1 MGALIL
7 KKYLVAFS
15 LLLSLAAYGTT
26 IRVGNGVGEYT
37 SLSDAF
43 NAINTGSVTGSI
55 IIEITKSTTEV
66 GTLTLN
72 KTSLP
77 ANYSSILIYPTV
89 AGLSITGNV
98 NGSFLVFD
106 GVTNL
111 TIDGRVNQTGAVS
124 LTVTN
129 ENPAN
134 TATASTVEFKNTA
147 HHNLIKYCNIKG
159 SEAIETSGI
168 IRFSASVS
176 GIGNDYNGITNNNIT
191 NTINGR
197 PCNAIYSMGATAY
210 NNDYITIANN
220 NIYDCINP
228 LTNSSAIYVRGY
240 SKFWEITGNSVYE
253 QTSVVPTGDMA
264 YHGILI
270 GYSAT
275 ATAQLYGFNITGN
288 YIGGT
293 APLCGGTKLTK
304 TNTKNNDFVGIETF
318 VGPNS
323 ATIID
328 DNVISNITWENSSN
342 ATFTGISALRGK
354 VYIGSTNGNVIG
366 AVSGTNAISFKSGGT
381 TNSTL
386 YGVYINQYDSVFCR
400 KNIISALTSQSSNSL
415 YANSIYGIFKQIN
428 VTGYLE
434 VSNNQIGGDDTNS
447 IVATS
452 LASSNKQIVSGIWI
466 SGTGNNFIDNN
477 VIRNLT
483 NSTTSTTV
491 SVNGCV
497 NGITVTAGT
506 CNIAN
511 NSISILRISNKNT
524 GINALSSVIGISAYG
539 TTAAKTIT
547 ANTILNL
554 LNDNTTFA
562 GSVVGIL
569 FLGSTGTNTVE
580 KNFISDLRVN
590 AATTAANVFGLR
602 IMSGNTTYSNNIIS
616 LGGNTK
622 TNIYGLYISCAV
634 NNNSYVYN
642 NSISI
647 YGTVAASTNK
657 SYAIYSA
664 TNTNIRNFRNN
675 IFSNIRSTTSG
686 TNLHYA
692 IYLNYA
698 TSTNLTLDYN
708 DYYVSGTG
716 KILANYAS
724 TNKTVLPVFAGSD
737 THSYNVSPTFIN
749 PSGTAITDYKIGTS
763 LQGVSIATVTTDI
776 NGAARTIPTIG
787 VWEQVLAMWKGTFSD
802 NWSLASNWTSGVVPG
817 EGADIQFDP
826 ATVNNCKM
834 NSGTN
839 RTINNLIN
847 HTNYDVVV
855 NGNKLTIKGDL
866 DLNNGGQID
875 ATADGSI
882 IEFAGVSQQT
892 IPVSSLYNNTV
903 DDLIISNANNVVL
916 ASDLNIAGSL
926 SSTSGR
932 LDAYTQTPTVS
943 YIGLEAQTIGSGLY
957 LDDKIHQLTID
968 NAVGVTL
975 NADITVNDLLT
986 INNSKKLIVSTSR
999 LMNVEGEI
1007 TNNAG
1012 VDGIL
1017 LKSSS
1022 TEANGSLIFH
1032 NDPGNPVLA
1041 SVQLTSKAGYVNPN
1055 YKWQYIGIPFT
1066 SLVNL
1071 PTFYGAYVRKY
1082 NEAGTNAGT
1091 LPTNRWIQL
1100 AAYTTMLPVEGYE
1113 VCQKTYAVPYTYH
1126 MSGQLINSTVNRSL
1140 AYTSGA
1146 QAPGQHIISNPYTA
1160 AIDITQIDFGANMDN
1175 AVYLY
1180 STGSYADYL
1189 ANNGIEGSNPGQYL
1203 AVPVNLAGSGGL
1215 PGQISS
1221 MQGFLV
1227 KTSANTS
1234 ISIPYSSVIQKNTLP
1249 MRAKKTTERAFLKI
1263 NLNGALAGD
1272 VMWIFHEPSTTR
1284 AYDNGWD
1291 GTKYAGD
1298 TGNPLIY
1305 ASEATG
1311 NFQINT
1317 VPDLNETN
1325 ITFKSGDEL
1334 NYTLTFTNENLA
1346 LNYNALFLFD
1356 TMTSQVI
1363 DILQSGTQY
1372 TFTASATRT
1381 NMSNRFK
1388 ILTYNPLDNP
1398 IAAPGVK
1405 YYTFNKQL
1413 IIENSTNQ
1421 NGTIVVYNTYGK
1433 ECLRVPFT
1441 AQSVLKKSVV
1451 LPRGGYTTKLL
1462 IGNKNYSKN
1471 LIIE

>member
-1 MGALIL
+1 MGTLVL
-7 KKYLVAFS
+7 KKYLIAFS
-15 LLLSLAAYGTT
+15 LILSLTVYGTT
-26 IRVGNGVGEYT
+26 IRIGNGVGEYT
-37 SLSDAF
+37 TLGDAF
-43 NAINTGSVTGSI
+43 NAINSGSVTGAI
-55 IIEITKSTTEV
+55 IIEVTKSTTEA
-66 GTLTLN
+66 GTITLN

-77 ANYSSILIYPTV
+77 ANYTSVLIYPTV

-98 NGSFLVFD
+98 NGSFVVFD
-106 GVTNL
+106 GATNI
-111 TIDGRVNQTGAVS
+111 TIDGRVNQTGVTN
-124 LTVTN
+124 LIITN

-134 TATASTVEFKNTA
+134 TATSSTIEFKNTA
-147 HHNLIKYCNIKG
+147 HHNIIKYCNIKG
-159 SEAIETSGI
+159 SETIETSGV
-168 IRFSASVS
+168 IRFSTSVS
-176 GIGNDYNGITNNNIT
+176 GIGNDYNQISNNNIT

-210 NNDYITIANN
+210 NNDYITVEDN
-220 NIYDCINP
+220 NIYDCMNP
-228 LTNSSAIYVRGY
+228 LTNSSGIYVRGY
-240 SKFWEITGNSVYE
+240 SKFWYIRGNSIYE
-253 QTSVVPTGDMA
+253 QTAVVPTGDMI

-270 GYSAT
+270 GYSAA

-293 APLCGGTKLTK
+293 APYCGGSKLTK
-304 TNTKNNDFVGIETF
+304 TNAKNNSFVGIETF

-323 ATIID
+323 ATIV
-328 DNVISNITWENSSN
+328 DNNTISNITWENSSN
-342 ATFTGISALRGK
+342 ATFTGIAALRGK
-354 VYIGSTNGNVIG
+354 VYIGSTNGNIIG
-366 AVSGTNAISFKSGGT
+366 SATGTNAITFKSGGT

-386 YGVYINQYDSVFCR
+386 YGIFINEYDSVFCR
-400 KNIISALTSQSSNSL
+400 NNIVSGLTSQTLNAL

-434 VSNNQIGGDDTNS
+434 ISNNQVGSEAANS
-447 IVATS
+447 ILASS
-452 LASSNKQIVSGIWI
+452 LSSSNKQIVSGIWV
-466 SGTGNNFIDNN
+466 SGIGNNFINN
-477 VIRNLT
+477 NSIKNLT
-483 NSTTSTTV
+483 NATTSSTV

-506 CNIAN
+506 CIIASN
-511 NSISILRISNKNT
+511 LISSLKISNKNT
-524 GINALSSVIGISAYG
+524 GINALSSVIGISASG
-539 TTAAKTIT
+539 TAASKTIT
-547 ANTILNL
+547 ANTISNL
-554 LNDNTTFA
+554 SNDNTTFA
-562 GSVVGIL
+562 GSIVGIL
-569 FLGSTGTNTVE
+569 FLGSTGVNIVE
-580 KNFISDLRVN
+580 KNFISDLKVN
-590 AATTAANVFGLR
+590 AATTAANLFGLR
-602 IMSGNTTYSNNIIS
+602 IMSGNTTYSNNIVS

-622 TNIYGLYISCAV
+622 TNLYGVYISCAA

-657 SYAIYSA
+657 SYALYNA

-675 IFSNIRSTTSG
+675 IFSNIRSTTGG

-698 TSTNLTLDYN
+698 TTTNLTLDYN
-708 DYYVSGTG
+708 DYYVAGTG
-716 KILANYAS
+716 KVLAYFAS
-724 TNKTVLPVFAGSD
+724 TNKNVLPVFAGSD

-749 PSGTAITDYKIGTS
+749 YAGTATTDYKIGTS
-763 LQGVSIATVTTDI
+763 LQGVSIAGVTTDI
-776 NGAARTIPTIG
+776 SGAPRAIPTIG
-787 VWEQVLAMWKGTFSD
+787 VWEQVLAMWKGTVND
-802 NWSLASNWTSGVVPG
+802 NWALASNWTSGVVPG

-826 ATVNNCKM
+826 TALNNCKM

-839 RTINNLIN
+839 RVINNLIN
-847 HTNYDVVV
+847 HTGFDVVV
-855 NGNKLTIKGDL
+855 NGNKLTIKGSL
-866 DLNNGGQID
+866 DLSNGGQLD
-875 ATADGSI
+875 ASLDGSI
-882 IEFAGVSQQT
+882 IEFAGINQQT

-903 DDLIISNANNVVL
+903 DDIIISNANNVIL
-916 ASDLNIAGSL
+916 ESDLNISGVL
-926 SSTSGR
+926 SATSGR
-932 LDAYTQTPTVS
+932 LDAYTQNPTVTYTGS
-943 YIGLEAQTIGSGLY
+943 LAQTIESGVY
-957 LDDKIHQLTID
+957 LDDKIYQLTID
-968 NAVGVTL
+968 NPSVTL
-975 NADITVNDLLT
+975 NTDLTVNDLLT
-986 INNSKKLIVSTSR
+986 INASKKLIISTTR
-999 LMNVEGEI
+999 LMNVEGVI
-1007 TNNAG
+1007 NNNAG

-1017 LKSSS
+1017 IKSSS
-1022 TEANGSLIFH
+1022 TQANGSLIFH
-1032 NDPGNPVLA
+1032 NAPGDPVLA
-1041 SVQLTSKAGYVNPN
+1041 SVQLTSKAGYENPN

-1071 PTFYGAYVRKY
+1071 PTFYGAFVRKY

-1100 AAYTTMLPVEGYE
+1100 ASYTTMLPVEGYE

-1126 MSGQLINSTVNRSL
+1126 MSGQLVNSTINRSL
-1140 AYTSGA
+1140 AYTAGA

-1160 AIDITQIDFGANMDN
+1160 AIDIAQIGFGANMDN

-1189 ANNGIEGSNPGQYL
+1189 ANNGVEGSNPGQYL

-1234 ISIPYSSVIQKNTLP
+1234 INIPYSSVIQKNNLP
-1249 MRAKKTTERAFLKI
+1249 MRAQKSTQRAYLKI
-1263 NLNGALAGD
+1263 NLNGTLAGD
-1272 VMWIFHEPSTTR
+1272 VMWIFLEPSTTR

-1298 TGNPLIY
+1298 TGNPLLY
-1305 ASEATG
+1305 SSEATG
-1311 NFQINT
+1311 NFQINS

-1334 NYTLTFTNENLA
+1334 NYTLTFTNENLS
-1346 LNYNALFLFD
+1346 LNYNALYLFD
-1356 TMTSQVI
+1356 TMTSQVV

-1372 TFTASATRT
+1372 TFSASATRT

-1388 ILTYNPLDNP
+1388 ILTYNPLQTPSNVS
-1398 IAAPGVK
+1398 GVK

-1413 IIENSTNQ
+1413 VIENSTNQ
-1421 NGTIVVYNTYGK
+1421 NGTIVVYNIHGK
-1433 ECLRVPFT
+1433 ECLRVPFS
-1441 AQSVLKKSVV
+1441 AESVVNEAIV
-1451 LPRGGYTTKLL
+1451 LPRGGYTAKLL